1 MKTNSKKWRV
11 ISGIAGLTFFI
22 IANFTSIFAGL
33 NVLAGCL
40 QIVVNVFV
48 FVCWAKAYP
57 RCRGFERFVTFIGVI
72 VPPIMAGITT
82 WRVLLPAVLN

>member
-22 IANFTSIFAGL
+22 IANFTNIFAGL

-48 FVCWAKAYP
+48 FTCWAKAYP

-72 VPPIMAGITT
+72 VPPIMAGITI